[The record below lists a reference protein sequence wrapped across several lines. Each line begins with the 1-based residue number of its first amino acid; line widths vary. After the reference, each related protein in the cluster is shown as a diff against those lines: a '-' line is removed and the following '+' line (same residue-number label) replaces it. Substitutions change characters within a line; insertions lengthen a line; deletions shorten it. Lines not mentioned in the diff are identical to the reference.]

1 MQSNNKIDDNII
13 DCLIDSNLLPLLSKG
28 GYFWIEN
35 ALEYSIVRNENNSRF
50 FFFLLHLYAYRIRLA
65 VRFLVEHAMWW
76 AKNRNVN
83 ANIGGHISPI
93 SCCMLCWSSFESS
106 QIKLMQTS
114 VFSSIICRDMYCMR
128 RAIVLIFVYYILYW
142 NQMTTSW
149 VFARWTEISRCTKTK
164 RVQIAYDFL
173 CCWLFIWY
181 FSYESSEITY
191 TIKKYSEGWVEILQ
205 QHTHCV

>member
-1 MQSNNKIDDNII
+1 M
-13 DCLIDSNLLPLLSKG
+13 LPLLSKG

-35 ALEYSIVRNENNSRF
+35 ALEYSIVRNENISRF

-106 QIKLMQTS
+106 QIKLIPLYSLRSFVET
-114 VFSSIICRDMYCMR
+114 CTACD
-128 RAIVLIFVYYILYW
+128 VLLFW
-142 NQMTTSW
+142 
-149 VFARWTEISRCTKTK
+149 F
-164 RVQIAYDFL
+164 
-173 CCWLFIWY
+173 LFIIFYIEIKWQPREFLLDELKY
-181 FSYESSEITY
+181 QDVQRRSVYKLHMIFCVVDFSFDIFLMNHL
-191 TIKKYSEGWVEILQ
+191 KL
-205 QHTHCV
+205 HTQ